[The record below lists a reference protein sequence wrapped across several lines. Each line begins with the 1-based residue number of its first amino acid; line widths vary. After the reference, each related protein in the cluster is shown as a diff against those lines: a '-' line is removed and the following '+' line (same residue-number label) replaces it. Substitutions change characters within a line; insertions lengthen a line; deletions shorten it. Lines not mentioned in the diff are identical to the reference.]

1 MKREDYLH
9 FQKGKL
15 RTITEVRAFPFKD
28 VPSCFGAVKDDNRA
42 TKRLDI
48 DDI

>member
-28 VPSCFGAVKDDNRA
+28 IPSCLGAVKDDNRA
-42 TKRLDI
+42 AKGLDMNNI
-48 DDI
+48 